1 MEVVKVL
8 NNSLVLS
15 KDKNGKT
22 VIVMGKGIGFKHSKG
37 EMIDEELI
45 EKVFSPKDNTDTEEY
60 VRILASA
67 PREYVENIYDTLQDL
82 KNNWQ
87 HNLDDRYFLILLDHI
102 AFAIERVKKGFIF
115 QNKLLNEVRIYYPE
129 EYEAGLIII
138 NKLNKKLQINLPEEE
153 AGNIAFHL
161 VNAKKEDK
169 NFEKTIL
176 SMQMLKDI
184 LNLVQYKLN
193 ISFDTRSIRY
203 NRFVTHLQYFIHRTL
218 ENKQL
223 NTKDEFLFEQV
234 KNKHPAEL
242 KVAESITDYCT
253 KMTDNQITSEEMLY
267 LMIHLI
273 RLTNQEN

>member
-15 KDKNGKT
+15 KDKDGKT
-22 VIVMGKGIGFKHSKG
+22 IIVMGKGIGFNHSKG
-37 EMIDEELI
+37 DTINEELI
-45 EKVFSPKDNTDTEEY
+45 EKIFTPKDPTDTKEY

-67 PREYVENIYDTLQDL
+67 PREYVENIYNILQDL

-87 HNLDDRYFLILLDHI
+87 HKLDDRYFLILLDHI
-102 AFAIERVKKGFIF
+102 AFAIERVNNGFVF

-129 EYEAGLIII
+129 EYEAGLMIVS
-138 NKLNKKLQINLPEEE
+138 KLNNTLQINLPEEE

-169 NFEKTIL
+169 NFEKTVL
-176 SMQMLKDI
+176 SMQLLKDI

-193 ISFDTRSIRY
+193 ISFDSRSMRY
-203 NRFVTHLQYFIHRTL
+203 NRFVTHLQYFIHRIL

-223 NTKDEFLFEQV
+223 DTRDEFLFNQV

-242 KVAESITDYCT
+242 KVAMSIADYCN
-253 KMTDNQITSEEMLY
+253 KMTDIDITSEEMLY
-267 LMIHLI
+267 IIIHLI
-273 RLTNQEN
+273 RLTNQDN